1 MQRVGINR
9 CNKLVEF
16 TMESTKAISDE
27 WHEPGLSVQGGLTI
41 LVDFF
46 AGSDLDS
53 LLRKKPL
60 WKAFKRN
67 GLNLRDAAPRRASES

>member
-1 MQRVGINR
+1 MQRVGINK

-27 WHEPGLSVQGGLTI
+27 RHEPGLSVQGVLTI

-46 AGSDLDS
+46 AGSDL
-53 LLRKKPL
+53 LRKKPH
-60 WKAFKRN
+60 KTYGKRN
-67 GLNLRDAAPRRASES
+67 GLTERGMALI

>member
-1 MQRVGINR
+1 MQRVGINK

-27 WHEPGLSVQGGLTI
+27 RHEPGLSMSVQGVLTI

-53 LLRKKPL
+53 GAGDLVAVGR
-60 WKAFKRN
+60 
-67 GLNLRDAAPRRASES
+67 GHGVDT

>member
-1 MQRVGINR
+1 MQRVGIDE

-27 WHEPGLSVQGGLTI
+27 RHEPGLSVQGVLTI

-53 LLRKKPL
+53 GAGDLVAVGR
-60 WKAFKRN
+60 
-67 GLNLRDAAPRRASES
+67 GHGVDT

>member
-1 MQRVGINR
+1 MQRVGINK

-27 WHEPGLSVQGGLTI
+27 RHEPGLSVQGVLTI

-53 LLRKKPL
+53 VFIDKKETVF
-60 WKAFKRN
+60 FKTPAGATCSR
-67 GLNLRDAAPRRASES
+67 